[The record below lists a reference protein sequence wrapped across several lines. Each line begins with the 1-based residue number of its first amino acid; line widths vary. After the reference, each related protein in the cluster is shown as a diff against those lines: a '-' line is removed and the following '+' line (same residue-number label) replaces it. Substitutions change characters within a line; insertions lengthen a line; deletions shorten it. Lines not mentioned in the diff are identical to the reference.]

1 MIKNKINCRL
11 MTLFLSL
18 FCMPVWS
25 YEQGE
30 VRLQAGMQTIQVSLN
45 EGDFTSNVP
54 GTQVVKEWQHPETQ
68 YHAYIYCPN
77 GPIRTEGSIYYKTE
91 SLFGPVK
98 SDGFISLNDYISVK
112 VEVLI
117 DGHHNGYEIIP
128 FTDVDNKDPQYRCLN
143 SGGTLQPDH
152 PVGTVSHGKVTY
164 RLDKPLINGVEL
176 DNVNFFKIYARHSSI
191 GSAYGDEAL
200 FLLQIKSDVLG
211 VPEKCEFNQGQLIDV
226 NFGEIGT
233 EGLDGNNWQK
243 AMPIT
248 YECKGGIFDK
258 EDGEVYP
265 INLMLK
271 GASTAEDYLK
281 TNVDKLNIKVVN
293 DDGSQ
298 LIPNKVYS
306 MPDSKGTWSL
316 RAAPVAAAD
325 AALQPGDFSASATVI
340 ASFP

>member
-1 MIKNKINCRL
+1 MIKNKVTRGL

-30 VRLQAGMQTIQVSLN
+30 LRLQAGMQTIQVSLN

-54 GTQVVKEWQHPETQ
+54 GAQVVKEWQHPETQ
-68 YHAYIYCPN
+68 YYAYIYCPN
-77 GPIRTEGSIYYKTE
+77 GPIRTQGSIYYKTE
-91 SLFGPVK
+91 SLFGPIK
-98 SDGFISLNDYISVK
+98 SDGFISLNEYISVK

-117 DGHHNGYEIIP
+117 DGHHNGYETIP
-128 FTDVDNKDPQYRCLN
+128 FTNVDNMDPQYQCLN

-176 DNVNFFKIYARHSSI
+176 DSVNFFKIYARHSL

-200 FLLQIKSDVLG
+200 FLLQIKSDLLG
-211 VPEKCEFNQGQLIDV
+211 VPEKCEFNQGQIIDV

-233 EGLDGNNWQK
+233 EELDGSRWQK
-243 AMPIT
+243 AMPIA
-248 YECKGGIFDK
+248 YECKGGVFDK

-271 GASTAEDYLK
+271 GDSTAENYLR
-281 TNVDKLNIKVVN
+281 TSMDKLNIKVMN
-293 DDGSQ
+293 EDGSQ
-298 LIPNKVYS
+298 LIPNKVYL
-306 MPDSKGTWSL
+306 MPDSKGVWSL
-316 RAAPVAAAD
+316 RAAPITTTD

-340 ASFP
+340 ASFQ